1 MTATSVMQDP
11 SGPNNLQMAHLP
23 PAEFDYTFTDKEL
36 QDILGFMEHQAGG
49 QDAVATPNPPPF
61 LSASPPSGLGLQF
74 QPHPT
79 PVQSGGTLTPHP
91 YDQNSTAGIKR
102 ETALSSTGFESGCGA
117 PHGVRSTGYL
127 EKRSSAF
134 TPTLNPLPLAE
145 KRSSLQQN
153 QSTSA
158 IRQDREPKQHI
169 SHSTVEKQRRDRI
182 NSLIDELRDLVP
194 PSAANNSQQEGLDNK
209 RPKHVVLS
217 DTIALV
223 KDLQDKARLGEVN
236 QPAKQEDHAQALMQR
251 SYPEASTSRS
261 SDQSGSPR
269 ASSAPDLPLAP
280 EGAPASSGVVVEQ
293 GESCLYV
300 KVNCRDRR
308 GLLGDII
315 LALKA
320 MPLEITT
327 AAITTTQ
334 DGNVYD
340 VFQVKLDDDHASW
353 TAQDVQCQVHSNLYS
368 NFLTGSGDKRR
379 RLVGV

>member
-1 MTATSVMQDP
+1 MTSAALMQNHNIPQASQMTSF
-11 SGPNNLQMAHLP
+11 A

-49 QDAVATPNPPPF
+49 QDSAATLATPPF
-61 LSASPPSGLGLQF
+61 LTVPAPVGLGLQF
-74 QPHPT
+74 QPHSA
-79 PVQSGGTLTPHP
+79 PVQSGSTLTAHP
-91 YDQNSTAGIKR
+91 YDQNSTAGVKG
-102 ETALSSTGFESGCGA
+102 EPASSTTGFGSGFAANGVSMPGGHSGTRSNAFA
-117 PHGVRSTGYL
+117 P
-127 EKRSSAF
+127 A
-134 TPTLNPLPLAE
+134 LNILPIPE
-145 KRSSLQQN
+145 RRSSLQQI
-153 QSTSA
+153 QGTTA
-158 IRQDREPKQHI
+158 PRQDREPKQHI

-194 PSAANNSQQEGLDNK
+194 PSPANNSQQEGLDNK

-223 KDLQDKARLGEVN
+223 KELQDKARLGEVN
-236 QPAKQEDHAQALMQR
+236 QPLKQEDNAQALMQR
-251 SYPEASTSRS
+251 SYPEGSTSRS

-269 ASSAPDLPLAP
+269 ANSAPDLPSAP
-280 EGAPASSGVVVEQ
+280 EGAPVSSGVVVEQ

-368 NFLTGSGDKRR
+368 NFLAGSGDKRR
-379 RLVGV
+379 RLIGV